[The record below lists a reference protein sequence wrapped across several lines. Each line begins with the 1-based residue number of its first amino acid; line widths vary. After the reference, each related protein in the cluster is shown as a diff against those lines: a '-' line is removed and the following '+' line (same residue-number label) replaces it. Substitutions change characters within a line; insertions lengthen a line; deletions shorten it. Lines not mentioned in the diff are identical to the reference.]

1 MTYQEKHE
9 ELINR
14 FIERKRL
21 SIGEI
26 QRKGKASFKLASA
39 VYREWKNYHDELY
52 WHNAIYEISFMEE
65 PPTVVRIMSEFNIS
79 MYFATKLFIYYM
91 ELVNDR

>member
-1 MTYQEKHE
+1 MSQIGDTLFDISIMKGKLIMTYQEKHE

-26 QRKGKASFKLASA
+26 QRKGKTGFKLASA
-39 VYREWKNYHDELY
+39 VYREWKN
-52 WHNAIYEISFMEE
+52 
-65 PPTVVRIMSEFNIS
+65 V
-79 MYFATKLFIYYM
+79 
-91 ELVNDR
+91 

>member
-26 QRKGKASFKLASA
+26 QRKGKTSFKLASA

-52 WHNAIYEISFMEE
+52 WHNAIYEMSFMEE
-65 PPTVVRIMSEFNIS
+65 PPTVARIMNEFGVS
-79 MYFATKLFIYYM
+79 MYFATKLFDYYM
-91 ELVNDR
+91 ELVNDQ